1 MDTLRKKIRLKNS
14 HRYIIAATDTA
25 DKADA
30 IERRRRRNREASRRY
45 RERARGDPEL
55 LRWMREQQNRWAITH

>member
-30 IERRRRRNREASRRY
+30 DKADANKADANADTNADADADDGIDADANA
-45 RERARGDPEL
+45 
-55 LRWMREQQNRWAITH
+55 

>member
-1 MDTLRKKIRLKNS
+1 MDTPRKKIRLKNS

-30 IERRRRRNREASRRY
+30 DKADADKADANADTNVDADADDGIDADANA
-45 RERARGDPEL
+45 
-55 LRWMREQQNRWAITH
+55 

>member
-30 IERRRRRNREASRRY
+30 DKADADKADADKADANADTNADADDGIDADANA
-45 RERARGDPEL
+45 
-55 LRWMREQQNRWAITH
+55 